1 MKYSKSILLYQD
13 KPTYGFILRLVLMI
27 VPVGL
32 LGGSIYLFLS
42 GKNTDAIVLLA
53 EAFIVGSIFWF
64 ILPRRYQVYEDHLRI
79 VLGGPMSVKI
89 GFNQIEAIEIASRFT
104 LSVNY
109 VTRFTRNFV
118 EINRKRGM
126 NIAITPGDN
135 DLFVENANV
144 ALNQWMNQDESKSLQ

>member
-1 MKYSKSILLYQD
+1 MNYSKSVLLYQD
-13 KPTYGFILRLVLMI
+13 KPTYGLILRLVLMI

-42 GKNTDAIVLLA
+42 GRNTDAIVLLA
-53 EAFIVGSIFWF
+53 EAFIVGSIFCF

-79 VLGGPMSVKI
+79 VLGGPISVKI
-89 GFNQIEAIEIASRFT
+89 GFDQIEAIKMASRFT

-109 VTRFTRNFV
+109 VTRFTKNFV
-118 EINRKRGM
+118 EINRNRGM

-135 DLFVENANV
+135 DLFVENANE
-144 ALNQWMNQDESKSLQ
+144 ALNHWTNQNKSKNWY